1 MCCVLQVIV
10 EYFDF
15 LYILTVSIFVQY
27 QFLCEVSQKYQ
38 FGFQFGVFVRSV
50 FMFFINILMK
60 EDVFVFELFIFLR
73 YIQLYYFCTL
83 YIVGCRVQVNILC
96 ENYEKLDNCINFCF
110 RESQRKISGQSIGLF
125 NDFQLQDEFLF
136 MGRNG
141 IFCNL
146 VYRVKRIRNRFF
158 EMLFIFLFKKN
169 LYFFFCFLSIIYL
182 KIISGGL
189 FF

>member
-1 MCCVLQVIV
+1 MCCVLQVTV

-60 EDVFVFELFIFLR
+60 EDVFVFEFFIFLR
-73 YIQLYYFCTL
+73 YIYS
-83 YIVGCRVQVNILC
+83 YIIFVLCIIGCRVWVNILC
-96 ENYEKLDNCINFCF
+96 ENYEELDNCINFCF

-146 VYRVKRIRNRFF
+146 VYRVKIIRNRFF
-158 EMLFIFLFKKN
+158 ENVI
-169 LYFFFCFLSIIYL
+169 YFFV
-182 KIISGGL
+182 
-189 FF
+189 